1 MRPRAHKRPRRQSDQ
16 TYQLPHTI
24 SYRTRCA
31 AHQFQAFNCR
41 SSHMSILTHAAHG
54 MPNRTSCPQHPQGR
68 APYHARARFPFP
80 AISGSPRGPRTRT
93 SSARHGP
100 SRSRQATPH
109 SRPPLRARGRKTH
122 TYRFRFADAVLPLHS
137 LHLHR
142 RLRAGQGEMGWR
154 VWQCV
159 SARGWRERG
168 GSVAHLPCSQRPPLF
183 HQSLQPQTATFV
195 LCSEHVGS
203 SGQLS
208 HSRRSK
214 RCVSWARSTCD
225 RADYVE

>member
-159 SARGWRERG
+159 SARGWCERG
-168 GSVAHLPCSQRPPLF
+168 GRVWRTCRARRWMRHR
-183 HQSLQPQTATFV
+183 TA
-195 LCSEHVGS
+195 CI
-203 SGQLS
+203 
-208 HSRRSK
+208 
-214 RCVSWARSTCD
+214 CYAAC
-225 RADYVE
+225 A